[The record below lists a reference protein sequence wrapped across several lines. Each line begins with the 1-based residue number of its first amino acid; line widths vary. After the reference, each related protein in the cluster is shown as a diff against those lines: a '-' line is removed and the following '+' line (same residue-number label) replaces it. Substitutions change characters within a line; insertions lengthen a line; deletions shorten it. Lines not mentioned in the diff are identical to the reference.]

1 MRRKVCG
8 GFTVLELLVL
18 IGIVALVI
26 SIVLPLMHR
35 TRMSGRGSKCSSNL
49 RQIGQ
54 GFALYAHDFKQYP
67 RTRWDPTQPCQPGFD
82 NTGFNSGDAG
92 GVNSNNIA
100 AAMFLLVRHTDLNPE
115 VFVCPQSNQE
125 KDTFGGQTVSS
136 RSNFA
141 SAGNVGYSIAN
152 PYPQE
157 GVEQVKYRWSQNV
170 PADWAIAAD
179 RNDGSRDPA
188 VTATSPSVLQKT
200 MNSTNHNG
208 EGQNVLFN
216 DGHVEWAA
224 TAWVGANRDNIY
236 TRAKTMQTPEGLTQA
251 DPPASDAENFPEPA
265 LDMDTVL
272 LPVFPGAVVT
282 PAIAP
287 ATKPVVAP
295 ATRRVLTPEEA
306 ERTEVSWKTPIVLGL
321 LALLLLIAGIL
332 AVFRV
337 IEKTTPTPDP

>member
-1 MRRKVCG
+1 MRRKVRG
-8 GFTVLELLVL
+8 GFTVVELLVVVL
-18 IGIVALVI
+18 IVVIVASVI
-26 SIVLPLMHR
+26 LPML
-35 TRMSGRGSKCSSNL
+35 GSKSRQSDRMKCASNL

-54 GFALYAHDFKQYP
+54 GFALYANDFKQYP
-67 RTRWDPTQPCQPGFD
+67 RTLWDPTQPCKPGFD
-82 NTGFNSGDAG
+82 NAGFDSPDGKA
-92 GVNSNNIA
+92 VTPNNVA
-100 AAMFLLVRHTDLNPE
+100 AAMFLLVRHTDINPE
-115 VFVCPQSNQE
+115 VFTCPWSNQE
-125 KDTFGGQTVSS
+125 KDTFGGQTVFS

-141 SAGNVGYSIAN
+141 SAENVSYSIAN

-200 MNSTNHNG
+200 MNSTNHG

-224 TAWVGANRDNIY
+224 TAWVGANRDNVY
-236 TRAKTMQTPEGLTQA
+236 TRAKTMQTPDGLAQA
-251 DPPASDAENFPEPA
+251 DPPTSDAENFPEPA
-265 LDMDTVL
+265 LEMDTVL
-272 LPVFPGAVVT
+272 VPVFPGAV
-282 PAIAP
+282 AAP
-287 ATKPVVAP
+287 AAAPAANPVVAP

-306 ERTEVSWKTPIVLGL
+306 ERAEVSWKTPIVLGL
-321 LALLLLIAGIL
+321 IALLLLIAGIL

-337 IEKTTPTPDP
+337 IEKTTPTSDP